1 MKKDAIIVNMA
12 RGAVWDEAAA
22 ANAIL
27 EGKIGGLGCDVFTT
41 EPLPKN
47 HPFSKI
53 YGFKNVSLTPHMA
66 WGSYES
72 RMRCFNTVLSNI
84 EAYLKGKP
92 TNIVNK

>member
-27 EGKIGGLGCDVFTT
+27 KGKIGGLGCDVFTT

-53 YGFKNVSLTPHMA
+53 YGFKNST
-66 WGSYES
+66 SYL
-72 RMRCFNTVLSNI
+72 FKNTWPSKFQSFCVCNSI
-84 EAYLKGKP
+84 Q
-92 TNIVNK
+92 